1 MVFSSSIFMF
11 GFLAAVLPLYFL
23 APKNKRNLILL
34 IFSLFFFYA
43 WDMPL
48 YSFIMIFSTVFDY
61 FNGRAIGYFRS
72 KGNEKATK
80 AILILSVVG
89 NLAILCFYKYTN
101 LFISGINSIANTG
114 IPLLDL
120 ALPIGIS
127 FYTFQTMS
135 YTIDVYL
142 GGCSVQKDIISFGTY
157 VTMFP
162 QLIAGPIVRYVD
174 VEREINERKENL
186 KDFGYGVKRLVYG
199 LAKKV
204 ILANSAGAI
213 WTEISKMSD
222 PPVLTAWIG
231 AIAFSFQIFFDFSG
245 YSDMAIGMGR
255 MFGFKFLENFNLPY
269 ISKSITEF
277 WRRWHISLGTW
288 FKEYVYIPLGG
299 NRKGIKRQIIN
310 LLIVWALTGFWHG
323 ASWNYL
329 VWGLYFGLILILEK
343 LFLLKR
349 LERTPAAVQHIYS
362 IFLIIIGWVIFANED
377 FTVMFNYLKNLFYSP
392 EGFSNG
398 YTLYLVLSNI
408 VLWVLAVIFSTKLPK
423 KISEAITKKITV
435 PEWLKATGLVVL
447 LVVSIAFMV
456 GESYNPF
463 LYFRF

>member
-11 GFLAAVLPLYFL
+11 GFMAAVLPCYFL
-23 APKNKRNLILL
+23 APKKWRNLVLL

-48 YSFIMIFSTVFDY
+48 YSLIMIFSTVFDY
-61 FNGRAIGYFRS
+61 FNGWAIGHYRA

-80 AILILSVVG
+80 AILILSIVG
-89 NLAILCFYKYTN
+89 NLGILCFYKYTD
-101 LFISGINSIANTG
+101 LFLNGINSLFDTG
-114 IPLLDL
+114 IPLLNL

-142 GGCSVQKDIISFGTY
+142 GNCNVQRNIINFGTY

-174 VEREINERKENL
+174 VEREINNRRENF
-186 KDFGYGVKRLVYG
+186 KDFSYGVKRFVYG

-204 ILANSAGAI
+204 LLANTAGAI
-213 WTEISKMSD
+213 WDEISVMQN

-231 AIAFSFQIFFDFSG
+231 AIAFSFQIFFDFAG

-255 MFGFKFLENFNLPY
+255 MLGFKFLENFNLPY

-299 NRKGIKRQIIN
+299 NRKGLLRQILN

-329 VWGLYFGLILILEK
+329 LWGLYFGVILILEK
-343 LFLLKR
+343 LFLLK
-349 LERTPAAVQHIYS
+349 LLKKAPSFVSHIYS

-377 FTVMFNYLKNLFYSP
+377 FGDLYRYFINLFYSRN
-392 EGFSNG
+392 GFADG
-398 YTLYLVLSNI
+398 YTLYLLLSNLL
-408 VLWVLAVIFSTKLPK
+408 LWLLATVFSTALPAKVSGILSK
-423 KISEAITKKITV
+423 KVKS
-435 PEWLKATGLVVL
+435 PEILKAIGLLIL
-447 LVVSIAFMV
+447 LLISIAFMV

>member
-1 MVFSSSIFMF
+1 MF

-23 APKNKRNLILL
+23 CPKKYRNLILL

-48 YSFIMIFSTVFDY
+48 YSLIMVFSTVFDY
-61 FNGRAIGYFRS
+61 FNGIAIQHFRN
-72 KGNEKATK
+72 KGNEKTTK
-80 AILILSVVG
+80 MVLIISVVG

-101 LFISGINSIANTG
+101 LFVTGINSILSAN
-114 IPLLDL
+114 IPLLNL

-142 GGCSVQKDIISFGTY
+142 GNCSVQKNIVNFATY

-174 VEREINERKENL
+174 VERELNHRQETLKE
-186 KDFGYGVKRLVYG
+186 FGLGVKRFVYG

-204 ILANSAGAI
+204 LLANTAGTI
-213 WTEISKMSD
+213 WTEISAMQN
-222 PPVLTAWIG
+222 PPVLTAWLG

-245 YSDMAIGMGR
+245 YSDMAIGMGH
-255 MFGFKFLENFNLPY
+255 MLGFRFLENFNLPY
-269 ISKSITEF
+269 ISRSITEF

-299 NRKGIKRQIIN
+299 NRKGLKRQILN

-329 VWGLYFGLILILEK
+329 LWGLYFGIILILEK
-343 LFLLKR
+343 LFLLKA
-349 LERTPAAVQHIYS
+349 LSKCPKFIQHIYS
-362 IFLIIIGWVIFANED
+362 LFLIIIGWVIFANED
-377 FTVMFNYLKNLFYSP
+377 FTQLGLYFRNLFYSP
-392 EGFSNG
+392 NGFANG
-398 YTLYLVLSNI
+398 YTLYLLLSNL
-408 VLWVLAVIFSTKLPK
+408 VLWVLATVFSTALPG
-423 KISEAITKKITV
+423 KISSSFARRYTA

-447 LVVSIAFMV
+447 LIISIAFMV

>member
-23 APKNKRNLILL
+23 CPKKYRNLILL

-48 YSFIMIFSTVFDY
+48 YSLIMVFSTVFDY
-61 FNGRAIGYFRS
+61 FNGIAIERFRN

-80 AILILSVVG
+80 VMLIISLVG

-101 LFISGINSIANTG
+101 LFVTGINSILSTN
-114 IPLLDL
+114 IPLLNL

-142 GGCSVQKDIISFGTY
+142 SNCSVQKNIVNFATY

-174 VEREINERKENL
+174 VERELNCRQETLKE
-186 KDFGYGVKRLVYG
+186 FGLGVKRFVYG

-204 ILANSAGAI
+204 LLANTAGAI
-213 WTEISKMSD
+213 WTEISAMQN
-222 PPVLTAWIG
+222 PPVLTAWLG

-245 YSDMAIGMGR
+245 YSDMAIGMGH
-255 MFGFKFLENFNLPY
+255 MLGFKFLENFNLPY
-269 ISKSITEF
+269 ISRSITEF

-299 NRKGIKRQIIN
+299 NRKGLKRQILN

-329 VWGLYFGLILILEK
+329 LWGLYFGIILILEK
-343 LFLLKR
+343 LFLLKALQKR
-349 LERTPAAVQHIYS
+349 PKFIQHIYS
-362 IFLIIIGWVIFANED
+362 LFLIIIGWVIFANED
-377 FTVMFNYLKNLFYSP
+377 FTQLGLYFRNLFYSP
-392 EGFSNG
+392 NGLANG
-398 YTLYLVLSNI
+398 YTLYLLLSNLVI
-408 VLWVLAVIFSTKLPK
+408 WVLATVFSTALPS
-423 KISEAITKKITV
+423 KISSSFARRYTA
-435 PEWLKATGLVVL
+435 PEWLKAAGLVVL
-447 LVVSIAFMV
+447 LIISIAFMV

>member
-23 APKNKRNLILL
+23 CPKKYRNLVLL

-48 YSFIMIFSTVFDY
+48 YSLIMVFSTVFDY
-61 FNGRAIGYFRS
+61 FNGLAIERYRN
-72 KGNEKATK
+72 KGNQKGAKAV
-80 AILILSVVG
+80 LIISVVG

-101 LFISGINSIANTG
+101 LFVTGINSILSTN
-114 IPLLDL
+114 IPLLNL

-142 GGCSVQKDIISFGTY
+142 GNCSVQKNIVNFATY

-174 VEREINERKENL
+174 VERELNYRKETL
-186 KDFGYGVKRLVYG
+186 KDFGLGVKRFVYG

-204 ILANSAGAI
+204 LLANTAGAI
-213 WTEISKMSD
+213 WTEISAMQN
-222 PPVLTAWIG
+222 PPVLTAWLG
-231 AIAFSFQIFFDFSG
+231 AIAFSFQIFFDFAG
-245 YSDMAIGMGR
+245 YSDMAIGMGH
-255 MFGFKFLENFNLPY
+255 MLGFKFLENFNLPY
-269 ISKSITEF
+269 ISRSITEF

-299 NRKGIKRQIIN
+299 NRKGLKRQILN

-329 VWGLYFGLILILEK
+329 LWGLYFGIILILEK
-343 LFLLKR
+343 LFLLKALDKCPKFIR
-349 LERTPAAVQHIYS
+349 HVYS
-362 IFLIIIGWVIFANED
+362 LFLIIIGWVIFANED
-377 FTVMFNYLKNLFYSP
+377 FTQLGLYLKNLFYSP
-392 EGFSNG
+392 NGFANG
-398 YTLYLVLSNI
+398 YTLYLTLSNLA
-408 VLWVLAVIFSTKLPK
+408 LWILATVFSTALPS
-423 KISEAITKKITV
+423 KISGYINRKHSA

-447 LVVSIAFMV
+447 LIISIAFMV